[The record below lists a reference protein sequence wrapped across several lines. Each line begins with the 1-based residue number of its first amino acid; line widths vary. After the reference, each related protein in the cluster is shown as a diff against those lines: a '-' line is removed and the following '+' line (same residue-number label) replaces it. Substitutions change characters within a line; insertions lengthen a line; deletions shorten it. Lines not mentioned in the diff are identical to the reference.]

1 VHLVLGG
8 RGEEGNTMR
17 WPPRTNSHL
26 RRPTASGGGGRRFIG
41 DVGLVEWKRCSLQCS
56 ASSTG
61 PWGQLLV
68 VEGEADVVRSGL
80 PTTALLLRQMAT
92 AKPDDPATGI
102 GGKRVRSVC
111 HLQEL
116 LG

>member
-1 VHLVLGG
+1 
-8 RGEEGNTMR
+8 MR
-17 WPPRTNSHL
+17 WPPRTSSHL
-26 RRPTASGGGGRRFIG
+26 RWPTASGGGGRRFIG

-56 ASSTG
+56 ARSTG

-80 PTTALLLRQMAT
+80 STTALLLRHMVT

-102 GGKRVRSVC
+102 GGKRVRLVC